1 MGYKYVIESSAWAE
15 YLGGT
20 GKGEKVR
27 QIIEHDMAATSI
39 IAIVELADK
48 FQRENKKFGTALEFI
63 KSRAAVIPL
72 TEWIA
77 LEAARLKKEIR
88 SKNSKFGIADA
99 LHLATALQEKAVL
112 VTFDNDFPKDEN
124 VMLF

>member
-27 QIIEHDMAATSI
+27 QMIEHDVAATSV

-48 FQRENKKFGTALEFI
+48 FQRENQKFDTSLKFI
-63 KSRAAVIPL
+63 KSRAAIIPI

-88 SKNSKFGIADA
+88 SKHPKFGIADA
-99 LHLATALQEKAVL
+99 LHLATAMQEKAVL
-112 VTFDNDFPKDEN
+112 ITFDADFPKDEN

>member
-27 QIIEHDMAATSI
+27 QIIEHDLAATSI

-48 FQRENKKFGTALEFI
+48 FQRENQKFDASLNFI
-63 KSRAAVIPL
+63 KSRAAIIPV

-88 SKNSKFGIADA
+88 SKHSKFGIAGA

-112 VTFDNDFPKDEN
+112 ATFDADFPKDEK
-124 VMLF
+124 VLLF